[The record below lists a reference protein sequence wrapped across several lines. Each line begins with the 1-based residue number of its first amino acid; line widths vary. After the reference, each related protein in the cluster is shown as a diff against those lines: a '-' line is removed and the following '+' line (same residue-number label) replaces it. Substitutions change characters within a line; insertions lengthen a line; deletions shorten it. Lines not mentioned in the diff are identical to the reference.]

1 MRDMKVHVYGPDKLP
16 LVWDVDE
23 YNEDGCLID
32 FETVEEAEI
41 FLEAAAPY
49 YPNIIE
55 EVEEIVEDIMYYD
68 GGYVSGALAFELLK
82 KEIEQME
89 KDEYWRD

>member
-1 MRDMKVHVYGPDKLP
+1 MKVHVYGFDKLP

-23 YNEDGCLID
+23 YNEDGRLID

-41 FLEAAAPY
+41 FLETAASY
-49 YPNIIE
+49 WPNVIE

-68 GGYVSGALAFELLK
+68 GGYIPGVLAMELMK

>member
-16 LVWDVDE
+16 LVWDVDI
-23 YNEDGCLID
+23 YDDEDGHLID

-41 FLEAAAPY
+41 FLETAAPY
-49 YPNIIE
+49 YPSILE

-68 GGYVSGALAFELLK
+68 GGYIPGALAFELLK
-82 KEIEQME
+82 KEIEQR
-89 KDEYWRD
+89 KNEYWRD

>member
-16 LVWDVDE
+16 LVWDVDT
-23 YNEDGCLID
+23 YDEDGHLID

-41 FLEAAAPY
+41 FLETAAPY
-49 YPNIIE
+49 YPNILE

-68 GGYVSGALAFELLK
+68 GGYIPGALAFELLK
-82 KEIEQME
+82 KEIEQKE
-89 KDEYWRD
+89 NEYWRD